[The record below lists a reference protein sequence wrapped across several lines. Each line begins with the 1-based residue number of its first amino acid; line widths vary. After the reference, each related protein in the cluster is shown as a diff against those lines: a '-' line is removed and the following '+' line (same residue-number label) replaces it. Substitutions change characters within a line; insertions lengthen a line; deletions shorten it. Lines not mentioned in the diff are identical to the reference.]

1 MSRVV
6 LQVFV
11 AAVICDS
18 LLGCSAKDSYSFP
31 GQDIVDTIRNADLSA
46 RSPSAAGQ
54 SGATAQASRPLLVPG
69 SDAQAG
75 APTSRAAATLGPSI
89 QSGAIA
95 SPAGVEFNFDGADIQ
110 TVAKTLLGDTLG
122 LSFVVDPRVQG
133 TITFAS
139 TGPIPR
145 KDVLPI
151 FESVLRMSNAALVR
165 EGNLVKIVPIP
176 EAAGAGTVSFG
187 AGQPGF
193 GVSVVPLRYTSA
205 NSVARMAENFLSRP
219 GAIRADQ
226 ARNILLVQGTGV
238 ERQSALDVIA
248 TFDVEWLRNQSV
260 GVYPL
265 KSTTPETMIQELE
278 RIFQTGENGQ
288 GQGTVQFQ
296 VVSRMNAVMVVAK
309 SAKTLERV
317 TQWVQRLDRSDTT
330 GNALRTYRLRYAN
343 AQQVVKI
350 VSDIFIGRSGV
361 GAAETPA
368 GQLAPG
374 VSSTQSRLDSLG
386 SGSLGGNNNPNA
398 SGPAGGTNQ
407 SPGALGTG
415 GRGGG
420 QFASEFEGFSG
431 QRGGGN
437 GEGEGSTASLASG
450 SIGRGVFQNVRIT
463 ADTSANSIVI
473 YSNQEDYR
481 TIERALRDLD
491 RPRLQVAID
500 ATVAEVTLTDDLQY
514 GVQHFFT
521 SSDVGM
527 AADKGSV
534 GLFPA
539 GAPATST
546 PTTPPST
553 TTTPAQAVAQSVQA
567 AFLQRV
573 LPGFNL
579 LLGPEAQPRVILS
592 ALSTITDVKVLSSP
606 SLVVID
612 NQPAVLEVGD
622 QIPVTTSTATLLTNP
637 NTPVVNTIEMRSTGV
652 ILKVLPHIH
661 SNGSVQLEIEQ
672 EISNVVNPGQQTL
685 TPTISQR
692 RIHSTVA
699 VTSGQTVLL
708 GGLINEQQDKSKT
721 GIPGLNEIKY
731 LGDIFG
737 STSKSRHR
745 TEIIVFI
752 RPMVIRNGVDAKS
765 VTEEFR
771 ERLETMRSPR
781 SFIEGKDVSPAPAP
795 RTVISPKN

>member
-1 MSRVV
+1 
-6 LQVFV
+6 
-11 AAVICDS
+11 
-18 LLGCSAKDSYSFP
+18 
-31 GQDIVDTIRNADLSA
+31 
-46 RSPSAAGQ
+46 
-54 SGATAQASRPLLVPG
+54 
-69 SDAQAG
+69 
-75 APTSRAAATLGPSI
+75 
-89 QSGAIA
+89 
-95 SPAGVEFNFDGADIQ
+95 
-110 TVAKTLLGDTLG
+110 
-122 LSFVVDPRVQG
+122 
-133 TITFAS
+133 
-139 TGPIPR
+139 
-145 KDVLPI
+145 
-151 FESVLRMSNAALVR
+151 
-165 EGNLVKIVPIP
+165 
-176 EAAGAGTVSFG
+176 
-187 AGQPGF
+187 
-193 GVSVVPLRYTSA
+193 
-205 NSVARMAENFLSRP
+205 MAENFLSRP

-226 ARNILLVQGTGV
+226 ARNILLVQGTSF
-238 ERQSALDVIA
+238 ERQSALDMIS

-278 RIFQTGENGQ
+278 RIFQAGENGQ

-296 VVSRMNAVMVVAK
+296 AVSRMNAVMVVAK

-317 TQWVQRLDRSDTT
+317 TQWVSRLDRSDTT

-343 AQQVVKI
+343 AQQVAKI
-350 VSDIFIGRSGV
+350 ISDIFIGRSGV
-361 GAAETPA
+361 GTAETPA

-374 VSSTQSRLDSLG
+374 VAATQSRLDSLG
-386 SGSLGGNNNPNA
+386 GGTLGGNNNANA
-398 SGPAGGTNQ
+398 SSSSGTNPQGAGGIG
-407 SPGALGTG
+407 SS

-431 QRGGGN
+431 QRN
-437 GEGEGSTASLASG
+437 GEGEGTAATG
-450 SIGRGVFQNVRIT
+450 VPAGNIGRGVFQNVRIT

-473 YSNQEDYR
+473 YSTQEDYR

-521 SSDVGM
+521 SGDVGM
-527 AADKGSV
+527 APDKGSV

-539 GAPATST
+539 GAPATSA
-546 PTTPPST
+546 PTTTTTPST
-553 TTTPAQAVAQSVQA
+553 TTGTPAQAVAQTVQA

-622 QIPVTTSTATLLTNP
+622 QIPVTTSSATLLTNP

-661 SNGSVQLEIEQ
+661 PNGSVQLEIEQ

-708 GGLINEQQDKSKT
+708 GGLISEEQDQSKS

-737 STSKSRHR
+737 NTSKSRHR

-752 RPMVIRNGVDAKS
+752 RPMVVRNGADAQS

-771 ERLETMRSPR
+771 ERLESMRSPR

-795 RTVISPKN
+795 PLSRPVISPKY